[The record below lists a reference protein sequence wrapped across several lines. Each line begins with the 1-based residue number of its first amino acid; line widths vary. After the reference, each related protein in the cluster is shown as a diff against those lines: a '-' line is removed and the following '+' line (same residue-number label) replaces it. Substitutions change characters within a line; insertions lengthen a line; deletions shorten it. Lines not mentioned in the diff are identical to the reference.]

1 MTTVRLI
8 DGREVDS
15 ASEDWRHETEARMV
29 CNYPTLH
36 TRRDYLQTVELK
48 RGKAEADRLRA
59 TMAKVWEEKRLQPQ
73 VRRVCH

>member
-1 MTTVRLI
+1 MTTVTLI

-29 CNYPTLH
+29 VDRPTLGE
-36 TRRDYLQTVELK
+36 RRAYLEVVERR

-59 TMAKVWEEKRLQPQ
+59 TMNALWRARNPPPG
-73 VRRVCH
+73 